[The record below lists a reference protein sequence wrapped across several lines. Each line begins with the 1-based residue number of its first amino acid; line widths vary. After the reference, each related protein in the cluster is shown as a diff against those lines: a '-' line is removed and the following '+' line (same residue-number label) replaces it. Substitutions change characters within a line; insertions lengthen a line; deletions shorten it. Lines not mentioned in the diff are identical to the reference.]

1 MGMAFSLVEHSYWVR
16 AGEVAMT
23 RLVKDE
29 VPLDDG
35 LALPS
40 RAPSR
45 LLVQSVAATVAGRHQ
60 RHGHISDQWWGACLR
75 TTLVRHAAFL
85 RLVVRNF
92 QEITS

>member
-40 RAPSR
+40 RAPSC

-60 RHGHISDQWWGACLR
+60 RHGHISDPVVGCMS
-75 TTLVRHAAFL
+75 TLVRHAAFL